1 MQQSELTRIEI
12 VREKSEAVFPHASGV
27 TSLRVVD
34 TVLRSNTFATKMLS
48 KTKRFGAATMD
59 FPIKFQLGTA
69 IQSFLGFDALPT
81 SFTDTRVL
89 LKYNPKFVAANVAL
103 AGTDILANNT
113 AAKVLD
119 LTKVEMQSRA
129 QDLADGLGTM
139 LWSDGTG
146 NGSKDILG
154 LTALVDDGTSTTTIG
169 GLTRATYTTLNSTR
183 TVAATLSLATMRTLY
198 NAIADA
204 TVAPTRAYTDYPTW
218 ALFEQLLQP
227 QEKIFK
233 EVNIVPNYKGYE
245 GFAGLMYAGMEV
257 VPDRKST
264 SGSLVFL
271 NENFID
277 FYGLDADLE
286 AFEGSKKVDVA
297 GKLFTGNMYNEV
309 SNLGFY
315 WTGFIKTTTQ
325 FAFNSFIVLA
335 GNLCTDNPR
344 RHGKLV
350 SIAGV

>member
-1 MQQSELTRIEI
+1 MAFNNVVDTITLEEI
-12 VREKSEAVFPHASGV
+12 VP
-27 TSLRVVD
+27 RVVD
-34 TVLRSNTFATKMLS
+34 TVLRANTFATKMLS

-59 FPIKFQLGTA
+59 FPIKYQVGTA

-103 AGTDILANNT
+103 AGTDLITNNT

-129 QDLADGLGTM
+129 QDLADGIGTM

-154 LTALVDDGTSTTTIG
+154 LAAIVDDGTTVSTIG
-169 GLTRATYTTLNSTR
+169 GLSRTTYTTLASTK
-183 TVAATLSLATMRTLY
+183 TSSATLSLATMRTLY

-218 ALFEQLLQP
+218 ALYEQLLQP

-245 GFAGLMYAGMEV
+245 GFSGLMYAGMEI
-257 VPDRKST
+257 VPDRKAT
-264 SGSLVFL
+264 TGVLAFV
-271 NENFID
+271 NENYLD

-297 GKLFTGNMYNEV
+297 GKLFAGNQYNEV

-315 WTGFIKTTTQ
+315 WTGFIKVQNQ
-325 FAFNSFIVLA
+325 FAFNSFIILA
-335 GNLCTDNPR
+335 GNLITDNPR
-344 RHGKLV
+344 RHGKLTG
-350 SIAGV
+350 ITGI

>member
-1 MQQSELTRIEI
+1 MAFDNVVDTLTLEEI
-12 VREKSEAVFPHASGV
+12 VP
-27 TSLRVVD
+27 RVVD

-59 FPIKFQLGTA
+59 FPIKYQVGTA

-89 LKYNPKFVAANVAL
+89 MKYNPKFVAANVAL

-129 QDLADGLGTM
+129 QDLADGLGSQ

-146 NGSKDILG
+146 NSSKDLLG
-154 LTALVDDGTSTTTIG
+154 LAAIVDDGTSVATIG
-169 GLTRATYTTLNSTR
+169 GLSRATYTTLNSTK
-183 TVAATLSLATMRTLY
+183 TAAATLSLAAMRTLW

-204 TVAPTRAYTDYPTW
+204 TVAPTRAYTDYPSW
-218 ALFEQLLQP
+218 ALYERLLVP

-245 GFAGLMYAGMEV
+245 GFAGLMYAGMEI
-257 VPDRKST
+257 VPDRKAT
-264 SGSLVFL
+264 SGVMAFL
-271 NENFID
+271 NENFLD

-297 GKLFTGNMYNEV
+297 GKLFTGNQYNEV

-315 WTGFIKTTTQ
+315 WTGFIKVNTQ

-344 RHGKLV
+344 RHGKLTGITTV
-350 SIAGV
+350 

>member
-1 MQQSELTRIEI
+1 MQRDI
-12 VREKSEAVFPHASGV
+12 RSGV
-27 TSLRVVD
+27 SALDKSVV
-34 TVLRSNTFATKMLS
+34 TNCKYQV
-48 KTKRFGAATMD
+48 
-59 FPIKFQLGTA
+59 GTA

-89 LKYNPKFVAANVAL
+89 MKYNPKFVAANVAL

-129 QDLADGLGTM
+129 QDLADGIGSQ

-146 NGSKDILG
+146 NSSKDLLG
-154 LTALVDDGTSTTTIG
+154 LAAIVDDGTSVATIG
-169 GLTRATYTTLNSTR
+169 GLSRATYTTLNSTK
-183 TVAATLSLATMRTLY
+183 TAAATLSLATMRTLW

-204 TVAPTRAYTDYPTW
+204 TVAPTRVYTDYPSW
-218 ALFEQLLQP
+218 ALYERLLVP

-245 GFAGLMYAGMEV
+245 GFAGLMYASMEI
-257 VPDRKST
+257 VPDRKAT
-264 SGSLVFL
+264 SGVMAFL
-271 NENFID
+271 NENFLD

-297 GKLFTGNMYNEV
+297 GKLFTGNQYNEV

-315 WTGFIKTTTQ
+315 WTGFIKVNTQ

-344 RHGKLV
+344 RHGKLTGITTV
-350 SIAGV
+350 

>member
-1 MQQSELTRIEI
+1 MAFDNVVDTLTLEEI
-12 VREKSEAVFPHASGV
+12 VP
-27 TSLRVVD
+27 RVVD

-59 FPIKFQLGTA
+59 FPIKYQVGTA

-89 LKYNPKFVAANVAL
+89 MKYNPRFVAANVAL

-113 AAKVLD
+113 AAKILD

-129 QDLADGLGTM
+129 QDLADGIGTM

-146 NGSKDILG
+146 NSNKDFLG
-154 LTALVDDGTSTTTIG
+154 LGAIVDNGNSVPTIG
-169 GLTRATYTTLNSTR
+169 TLSRSTYTTLQSTV
-183 TVAATLSLATMRTLY
+183 TAASTLSLSTMRTLY

-204 TVAPTRAYTDYPTW
+204 SIAPTRAYTDYPTW
-218 ALFEQLLQP
+218 ALYEQLLQP

-245 GFAGLMYAGMEV
+245 GFAGLMYAGMEI
-257 VPDRKST
+257 VPDRKAT
-264 SGSLVFL
+264 TGQLVFL
-271 NENFID
+271 NENFLD
-277 FYGLDADLE
+277 FYGLDADLTQ
-286 AFEGSKKVDVA
+286 FEGARKVDVA
-297 GKLFTGNMYNEV
+297 GKLFAGNMYNSV

-315 WTGFIKTTTQ
+315 WTGFIKSNTQ
-325 FAFNSFIVLA
+325 YAFNSFIVIA

-344 RHGKLV
+344 RHGKLT
-350 SIAGV
+350 GVTGI

>member
-1 MQQSELTRIEI
+1 MAFDNVVDTITLEEI
-12 VREKSEAVFPHASGV
+12 VP
-27 TSLRVVD
+27 RVVD
-34 TVLRSNTFATKMLS
+34 TVLRANTFATKMLS

-59 FPIKFQLGTA
+59 FPIKYQVGTA
-69 IQSFLGFDALPT
+69 IQSFLGMDALPT

-129 QDLADGLGTM
+129 QDLADGIGTM

-146 NGSKDILG
+146 NSSKDFLG
-154 LTALVDDGTSTTTIG
+154 LAAIVDNGTTVSTIG
-169 GLTRATYTTLNSTR
+169 GLSRSTYTTLQSTV
-183 TVAATLSLATMRTLY
+183 TSSSTLSLSAMRTLW
-198 NAIADA
+198 NAISDA
-204 TVAPTRAYTDYPTW
+204 TVAPTRIYTDYPSW

-245 GFAGLMYAGMEV
+245 GFGGLMYVGMEAV
-257 VPDRKST
+257 ADRKAT
-264 SGSLVFL
+264 SGVMAFL
-271 NENFID
+271 NENFLD
-277 FYGLDADLE
+277 FYGLDADLA

-297 GKLFTGNMYNEV
+297 GKLFAGNQYNEV

-315 WTGFIKTTTQ
+315 WTGFIKSNNQ

-335 GNLCTDNPR
+335 GNLITDNPR
-344 RHGKLV
+344 RHGKLTG
-350 SIAGV
+350 ITGV

>member
-1 MQQSELTRIEI
+1 MAFNNVVDTLTLEEI
-12 VREKSEAVFPHASGV
+12 IP
-27 TSLRVVD
+27 RVVD

-59 FPIKFQLGTA
+59 FPIKYQVGTA

-89 LKYNPKFVAANVAL
+89 MKYNPRFVAANVAL
-103 AGTDILANNT
+103 AGTDLISNNT

-146 NGSKDILG
+146 NSNKDILG
-154 LTALVDDGTSTTTIG
+154 LGAIVDSGSSVATIG
-169 GLTRATYTTLNSTR
+169 GLSRSTYTTLASTV
-183 TVAATLSLATMRTLY
+183 TAAATLSLATMRTLY

-204 TVAPTRAYTDYPTW
+204 TVAPTRAYTDYPSW
-218 ALFEQLLQP
+218 ALYEQLLQP

-245 GFAGLMYAGMEV
+245 GFAGLMYAGMEI
-257 VPDRKST
+257 VPDRKAT
-264 SGSLVFL
+264 TGQMVFL
-271 NENFID
+271 NENFVD
-277 FYGLDADLE
+277 FYGLDASLE
-286 AFEGSKKVDVA
+286 QFDGAKKVDVA
-297 GKLFTGNMYNEV
+297 GKLFAGNQYNEV

-315 WTGFIKTTTQ
+315 WTGFIKVNTQ
-325 FAFNSFIVLA
+325 FAFNSFIILA

-344 RHGKLV
+344 RHGKLTG
-350 SIAGV
+350 ITGI

>member
-1 MQQSELTRIEI
+1 MAFNNVVDTLTLEEI
-12 VREKSEAVFPHASGV
+12 VP
-27 TSLRVVD
+27 RVVD
-34 TVLRSNTFATKMLS
+34 TVLRSNTFGTKMLS

-59 FPIKFQLGTA
+59 FPIKYQVGTA

-89 LKYNPKFVAANVAL
+89 MKYNPRFVAANVAL
-103 AGTDILANNT
+103 AGTDLISNNT

-119 LTKVEMQSRA
+119 LTRVEMQSRA

-139 LWSDGTG
+139 LWGDGTG
-146 NGSKDILG
+146 NSNKDVLG
-154 LTALVDDGTSTTTIG
+154 LGAIVDSGSSVATIG
-169 GLTRATYTTLNSTR
+169 GLSRSTYPTLASTV
-183 TVAATLSLATMRTLY
+183 TAASTLSLATMRTLW

-204 TVAPTRAYTDYPTW
+204 TIAPTRSYTDYPSW

-245 GFAGLMYAGMEV
+245 GFAGLMYAAMEI
-257 VPDRKST
+257 VPDRKAT
-264 SGSLVFL
+264 TGAMVFL
-271 NENFID
+271 NENFLD
-277 FYGLDADLE
+277 FYGLDADLD

-297 GKLFTGNMYNEV
+297 GKLFVGNQYNET

-315 WTGFIKTTTQ
+315 WTGFIKTNNQ
-325 FAFNSFIVLA
+325 FAFNSFIILA

-344 RHGKLV
+344 RHGKLTG
-350 SIAGV
+350 ITGI

>member
-1 MQQSELTRIEI
+1 MAFNNVVDTITLEEI
-12 VREKSEAVFPHASGV
+12 IP
-27 TSLRVVD
+27 RVVD

-59 FPIKFQLGTA
+59 FPIKYQVGTA

-81 SFTDTRVL
+81 AFTDTRVL
-89 LKYNPKFVAANVAL
+89 MKYNPKFVAANVAL
-103 AGTDILANNT
+103 AGTDLIANNT

-129 QDLADGLGTM
+129 QDLADGLGSM

-146 NGSKDILG
+146 NNSKDVLG
-154 LTALVDDGTSTTTIG
+154 LAALVDNGTNTSTIG
-169 GLTRATYTTLNSTR
+169 GLARATYPTLNSTV
-183 TVAATLSLATMRTLY
+183 TAAATLSLSTMRTLY
-198 NAIADA
+198 NNIADA

-218 ALFEQLLQP
+218 ALYEQLLQP

-233 EVNIVPNYKGYE
+233 EVNIVPNYKGYT
-245 GFAGLMYAGMEV
+245 GFAGLMYAGMEI
-257 VPDRKST
+257 VPDRKAT
-264 SGSLVFL
+264 TGQMVFL

-286 AFEGSKKVDVA
+286 AFEGAKKVDVA

-309 SNLGFY
+309 GNLGFY
-315 WTGFIKTTTQ
+315 WTGFIKVNTQ
-325 FAFNSFIVLA
+325 FAFNSFIILA

-344 RHGKLV
+344 RHGKLT
-350 SIAGV
+350 GVTGV

>member
-1 MQQSELTRIEI
+1 MAFDNVVDTLTLEEI
-12 VREKSEAVFPHASGV
+12 VP
-27 TSLRVVD
+27 RVVD

-59 FPIKFQLGTA
+59 FPIKYQIGTA

-119 LTKVEMQSRA
+119 LTKVEMVSRA
-129 QDLADGLGTM
+129 QDLADGIGTM
-139 LWSDGTG
+139 MWADGTG
-146 NGSKDILG
+146 NSSKDILG
-154 LTALVDDGTSTTTIG
+154 LAAIVDSGTSVSTIG
-169 GLTRATYTTLNSTR
+169 GLSRSTYTTLDSTV
-183 TVAATLSLATMRTLY
+183 TSASTLSLATMRTLY

-204 TVAPTRAYTDYPTW
+204 TIAPTRAYTDYPSW
-218 ALFEQLLQP
+218 ALYEQLLQP

-245 GFAGLMYAGMEV
+245 GFAGLMFAGMEV
-257 VPDRKST
+257 VPDRKAT
-264 SGSLVFL
+264 TGVMAFL
-271 NENFID
+271 NENFLD
-277 FYGLDADLE
+277 FYGLDSDLE

-297 GKLFTGNMYNEV
+297 SKLFTGNMYNEV
-309 SNLGFY
+309 NNLGFY

-344 RHGKLV
+344 RHGKLTG
-350 SIAGV
+350 ITTI